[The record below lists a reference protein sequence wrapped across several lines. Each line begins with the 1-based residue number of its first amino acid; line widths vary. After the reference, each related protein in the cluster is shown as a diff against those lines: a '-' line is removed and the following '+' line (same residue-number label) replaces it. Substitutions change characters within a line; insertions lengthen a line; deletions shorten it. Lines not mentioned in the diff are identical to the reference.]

1 MQICV
6 PKFGSNLLNL
16 CRYRKEADTRS
27 RLCIRHV
34 VKMLTI
40 FVMLYFI
47 HSVQGDALFFSKKHW
62 CGGFVYIEWYWFSEL
77 TRTFRHVVG
86 NFWSHWKDFDT
97 WKNGGKI
104 QIFEQK
110 WCFFR
115 FYSRMSL
122 PCKLLW
128 TMLCCL
134 MICIIYI
141 HHLKNIF
148 CNIWW
153 HFFRKFRKKSWNLAF
168 SEVEIWENWILVIF
182 DIFNFGYQK

>member
-1 MQICV
+1 MC
-6 PKFGSNLLNL
+6 
-16 CRYRKEADTRS
+16 KE
-27 RLCIRHV
+27 
-34 VKMLTI
+34 
-40 FVMLYFI
+40 
-47 HSVQGDALFFSKKHW
+47 DALFFSKKHW
-62 CGGFVYIEWYWFSEL
+62 WGGFVYIEWYWFSEL

-141 HHLKNIF
+141 HHLKIF
-148 CNIWW
+148 FAIFGDI
-153 HFFRKFRKKSWNLAF
+153 FFENFEKK
-168 SEVEIWENWILVIF
+168 VEIWHFLRWKFGKIEFWSFLTFSILGIRNKVK
-182 DIFNFGYQK
+182 N

>member
-1 MQICV
+1 M
-6 PKFGSNLLNL
+6 
-16 CRYRKEADTRS
+16 
-27 RLCIRHV
+27 
-34 VKMLTI
+34 
-40 FVMLYFI
+40 
-47 HSVQGDALFFSKKHW
+47 
-62 CGGFVYIEWYWFSEL
+62 
-77 TRTFRHVVG
+77 VG

-153 HFFRKFRKKSWNLAF
+153 HFFR
-168 SEVEIWENWILVIF
+168 
-182 DIFNFGYQK
+182 IFNIGLKWSSHWSNKVYSGFWSFWGFSGTTVLNCLFGSKFLIFFNFFEIFEIFLNFFKRRVPEGHPPFEKI